1 MSVVQVFA
9 INTYSQTTR
18 LSLNLKNVAAKTVL
32 SNIEDKSQFYFIY
45 DATVVDVEKRVSIES
60 ENELITEILDEL
72 FEGTNVVYKIT
83 NRQIALSAESLSSV
97 GQQTLKVSGKV
108 TDSSGAPLP
117 GVSVII
123 KGTTQGVITDSNGNY
138 ILSKIPENATLQFS
152 FVGMKSQEIAVSGKT
167 TIDVTLVEDAIG
179 IEEVVAVGYGTQ
191 KKGMITGSISS
202 VQSEKLTVAPIANAT
217 NSLAGRLPG
226 LISKQ
231 NSGLPGADAA
241 TLSIRG
247 FGDALIIVDGIEG
260 SLSNLDPNQIES
272 VSILKDGAA
281 SIYGARAGNGVILI
295 TTKRGTVQ
303 KPTITLNSSTTWQ
316 GATKMLKPTS
326 SGRWAEMEREAHL
339 NAGNPES
346 TAPWTAEQVQ
356 KFYDGSDP
364 LNFPNTDW
372 YSELI
377 RDWAPEQQ
385 HNVSIRGGS
394 EKIKYYGFFGFLDQE
409 TMIKKKG
416 GRFDRYNLQSN
427 IDATITDNLTLQ
439 LNLSAVVQDNLTNF
453 RSGDFAVGGWIWQDY
468 WSTLPRYPAHLPDPT
483 KIPYADGAG
492 AGGLHV
498 TSNIDLSGYRKS
510 VTQDVNGQVGLNYKI
525 KWVEG
530 LSARAFVSYFK
541 RYNKQKLW
549 QKPVTLY
556 LYDRESDTY
565 RVGGT
570 NGITKA
576 QLEHWD
582 NDNSTLTQQY
592 SLNYDRTFG
601 NDHHVTAV
609 ALFESNDYASENLY
623 AQRKDYLTTA
633 IDQLFAGS
641 EVGMRNSGSASEM
654 GRSSY
659 VGRLNY
665 SYKNKYLFE
674 SILRADA
681 SAKFPEEKRWGYF
694 PSMSLGWVISEEGF
708 MKGPGWIDNLKLRAS
723 YGESGY
729 DNVANF
735 AYLAGYKFD
744 YLYVIDSATKQGL
757 VSTGLAN
764 PNLTWENMKIYNA
777 GIEYS
782 FFNHK
787 LYGEAEAFYRERDGI
802 AFWDNKAVTRAESLP
817 STFGSALPP
826 ENLNSTNDRGF
837 EFSAGTRGKLGDL
850 SYDLS
855 GNISWSR
862 AKWNHYEEPEYT
874 DPDQARIEK
883 KSGQWIDRS
892 FGYLTNGLFTSQ
904 EQIDNL
910 GYDMDQRG
918 NITLKPGD
926 LWLLDVNDDKKVDWK
941 DKVEVGKG
949 TTPHWMVG
957 FDVVLQYKQF
967 DFAAQFQ
974 GAFGYYTDIVLA
986 NMSDVKYEN
995 RWTPENN
1002 DPHAL
1007 VPRLGGAPTNL
1018 NFSDFFY
1025 RNAGYLRMKTAS
1037 LGYNLPKRWLDKTGF
1052 SQVRIYSAGV
1062 NLLTFS
1068 KLGKF
1073 GIDPESPSQGGQVGW
1088 YYPQQRT
1095 ISCGVNIS
1103 F

>member
-1 MSVVQVFA
+1 
-9 INTYSQTTR
+9 
-18 LSLNLKNVAAKTVL
+18 
-32 SNIEDKSQFYFIY
+32 
-45 DATVVDVEKRVSIES
+45 
-60 ENELITEILDEL
+60 
-72 FEGTNVVYKIT
+72 
-83 NRQIALSAESLSSV
+83 
-97 GQQTLKVSGKV
+97 
-108 TDSSGAPLP
+108 
-117 GVSVII
+117 
-123 KGTTQGVITDSNGNY
+123 
-138 ILSKIPENATLQFS
+138 
-152 FVGMKSQEIAVSGKT
+152 
-167 TIDVTLVEDAIG
+167 
-179 IEEVVAVGYGTQ
+179 
-191 KKGMITGSISS
+191 
-202 VQSEKLTVAPIANAT
+202 
-217 NSLAGRLPG
+217 
-226 LISKQ
+226 
-231 NSGLPGADAA
+231 
-241 TLSIRG
+241 
-247 FGDALIIVDGIEG
+247 
-260 SLSNLDPNQIES
+260 
-272 VSILKDGAA
+272 
-281 SIYGARAGNGVILI
+281 
-295 TTKRGTVQ
+295 
-303 KPTITLNSSTTWQ
+303 
-316 GATKMLKPTS
+316 
-326 SGRWAEMEREAHL
+326 
-339 NAGNPES
+339 
-346 TAPWTAEQVQ
+346 
-356 KFYDGSDP
+356 
-364 LNFPNTDW
+364 
-372 YSELI
+372 
-377 RDWAPEQQ
+377 
-385 HNVSIRGGS
+385 
-394 EKIKYYGFFGFLDQE
+394 
-409 TMIKKKG
+409 
-416 GRFDRYNLQSN
+416 
-427 IDATITDNLTLQ
+427 
-439 LNLSAVVQDNLTNF
+439 
-453 RSGDFAVGGWIWQDY
+453 
-468 WSTLPRYPAHLPDPT
+468 
-483 KIPYADGAG
+483 
-492 AGGLHV
+492 
-498 TSNIDLSGYRKS
+498 
-510 VTQDVNGQVGLNYKI
+510 
-525 KWVEG
+525 
-530 LSARAFVSYFK
+530 
-541 RYNKQKLW
+541 
-549 QKPVTLY
+549 
-556 LYDRESDTY
+556 
-565 RVGGT
+565 
-570 NGITKA
+570 
-576 QLEHWD
+576 
-582 NDNSTLTQQY
+582 
-592 SLNYDRTFG
+592 
-601 NDHHVTAV
+601 VTAV

-729 DNVANF
+729 DNIDNF

-744 YLYVIDSATKQGL
+744 YLYIIDGATKQGL

-802 AFWDNKAVTRAESLP
+802 AFWDKKAVTRAESLP

-892 FGYLTNGLFTSQ
+892 FGYLTNGLFTNQ

-967 DFAAQFQ
+967 DFAALFQ

-1052 SQVRIYSAGV
+1052 SQVRIYGAGV

-1073 GIDPESPSQGGQVGW
+1073 GIDPESPSQGGRVGW